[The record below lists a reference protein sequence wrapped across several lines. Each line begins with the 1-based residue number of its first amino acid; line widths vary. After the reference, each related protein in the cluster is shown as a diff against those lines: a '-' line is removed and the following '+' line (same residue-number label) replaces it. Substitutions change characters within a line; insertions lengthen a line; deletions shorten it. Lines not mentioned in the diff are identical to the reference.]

1 MKEVILWQCG
11 QLLGSWHDEN
21 VFYRPEINPHHFSH
35 AGAVMTLRLAEM
47 FVIPNFRL
55 DGAVG
60 RTESALACR
69 VFMGARGGRGV
80 HKDTTF

>member
-1 MKEVILWQCG
+1 MAMWPAARLQ
-11 QLLGSWHDEN
+11 LGSWRDEN
-21 VFYRPEINPHHFSH
+21 VFYRSEINPHHFSH
-35 AGAVMTLRLAEM
+35 AGAVITLRLAEM

-69 VFMGARGGRGV
+69 FSMGRRGS
-80 HKDTTF
+80 